1 MIKRFSVRNAHR
13 AKRDAD
19 GKPRRCT
26 CRPYFEILAKGM
38 WAKQKLF
45 PRPGERPTLVRVWF
59 GFARFNRHGGRTSRR
74 LLEAQLYCRCQV
86 ATAEANQRA
95 AAKTA
100 IAALQSRAVRR
111 KAA

>member
-19 GKPRRCT
+19 GKLRRCA
-26 CRPYFEILAKGM
+26 CRPYVEILSKGL

-45 PRPGERPTLVRVWF
+45 PRPGERPTLISIWF
-59 GFARFNRHGGRTSRR
+59 NFERFNRHGGRASRR
-74 LLEAQLYCRCQV
+74 LLEAKLFCRCQV
-86 ATAEANQRA
+86 ATAEANQHAAARA
-95 AAKTA
+95 AMAK
-100 IAALQSRAVRR
+100 LQSGAGRR